1 MVYTTFRPMTRI
13 FDIQS
18 QIPLLRKMQPSLD
31 MTGIGGVDH
40 IDWVITNAAAVLLR
54 MHISRD
60 ASSIRIDW
68 IAAVVG
74 PDWIIDADWV

>member
-1 MVYTTFRPMTRI
+1 MINTAFRPMARI
-13 FDIQS
+13 LDIQS

-31 MTGIGGVDH
+31 MTGIGGIDH
-40 IDWVITNAAAVLLR
+40 IDWVVANTAALLLR

-60 ASSIRIDW
+60 ASSIRIDR

-74 PDWIIDADWV
+74 PDRAIDANWV